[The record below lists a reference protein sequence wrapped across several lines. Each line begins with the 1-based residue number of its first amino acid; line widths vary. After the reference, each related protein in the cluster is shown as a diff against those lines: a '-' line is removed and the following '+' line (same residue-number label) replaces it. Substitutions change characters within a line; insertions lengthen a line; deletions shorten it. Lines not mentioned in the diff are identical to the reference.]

1 MVKYLSKT
9 NDYMIGAAN
18 TAAVITNPKARHDAT
33 IRSLVLS
40 ELLWVC
46 ENDELPI
53 ETVLDKIEAMDRD
66 GLEPTLLWLG
76 CLFGWD
82 SYRDEWHMSAFEQEV
97 YALRTAKESQTPGK
111 PKVTRKKG
119 RK

>member
-9 NDYMIGAAN
+9 NDYVIGAAN
-18 TAAVITNPKARHDAT
+18 TTTMITSPRARHNAT

-53 ETVLDKIEAMDRD
+53 ETVLDKIQAMDEE

-76 CLFGWD
+76 CLFGWE
-82 SYRDEWHMSAFEQEV
+82 SYRDEWHMSAFEREV
-97 YALRTAKESQTPGK
+97 YATRTAKESQTSGK
-111 PKVTRKKG
+111 PKVRQKKG
-119 RK
+119 GK